1 VEQHDGRHPGQEV
14 HRPEGGHSA
23 DLEGAP
29 APRRSTGSRARHER
43 HRTYEKTLLNQ
54 TNFDAALPEHIR
66 NQAKLAVKDEY
77 TFDFLELAD
86 EHSERQLEQAI
97 LAKVEPFLLEMGGM
111 FSFIGSQFRLEIG
124 GNEYFIDLLLF
135 HRRLR
140 LLVAVDLKIGEFQP
154 EHIGKMQFYL
164 AVLDDTVRMEGENPS
179 IGILICKSKNKT
191 IVEYALKESSK
202 PIGVGTYK
210 VVSSVPDELR
220 EDLPAPE
227 QIARLLSD

>member
-1 VEQHDGRHPGQEV
+1 
-14 HRPEGGHSA
+14 
-23 DLEGAP
+23 
-29 APRRSTGSRARHER
+29 
-43 HRTYEKTLLNQ
+43 
-54 TNFDAALPEHIR
+54 
-66 NQAKLAVKDEY
+66 
-77 TFDFLELAD
+77 
-86 EHSERQLEQAI
+86 
-97 LAKVEPFLLEMGGM
+97 
-111 FSFIGSQFRLEIG
+111 
-124 GNEYFIDLLLF
+124 
-135 HRRLR
+135 

-210 VVSSVPDELR
+210 VVSSVPDEFR
-220 EDLPAPE
+220 NDLPAPE

>member
-1 VEQHDGRHPGQEV
+1 
-14 HRPEGGHSA
+14 
-23 DLEGAP
+23 
-29 APRRSTGSRARHER
+29 
-43 HRTYEKTLLNQ
+43 
-54 TNFDAALPEHIR
+54 
-66 NQAKLAVKDEY
+66 
-77 TFDFLELAD
+77 
-86 EHSERQLEQAI
+86 
-97 LAKVEPFLLEMGGM
+97 
-111 FSFIGSQFRLEIG
+111 
-124 GNEYFIDLLLF
+124 
-135 HRRLR
+135 
-140 LLVAVDLKIGEFQP
+140 
-154 EHIGKMQFYL
+154 MQFYL